1 MKYLVF
7 TLALLLSINLES
19 QCPDSRSFCLSGSRN
34 GWLFNNQSKS
44 ATFEKGETYE
54 MSFIAYKGISYRLAV
69 CTDLRDESEDI
80 EFEIYESKSV
90 AKKIDG
96 RVRYVKEYVTLY
108 SNNEDQMEQI
118 FTFSSDKTRK
128 LFLRMKV
135 PTGESKD
142 KDNNQLDLLCVGV
155 LLEHQKTPKTGF

>member
-7 TLALLLSINLES
+7 TLALLLASNLDS
-19 QCPDSRSFCLSGSRN
+19 QCPDSRSFCMSGSRE

-69 CTDLRDESEDI
+69 CTDLRDESEKI

-108 SNNEDQMEQI
+108 SNKNDDMEQT

-135 PTGESKD
+135 PNGESKD
-142 KDNNQLDLLCVGV
+142 KDNNQMDLLCVGV